1 MKDELRQRIAKE
13 VIVVA
18 VEVLYAD
25 NLNVIVLIEWILQAK
40 GNAVLQA
47 SLERRKQALH
57 ERRLA
62 LEQDVWH
69 LLLRFCI
76 SILQFL
82 FIISILLVM
91 K

>member
-13 VIVVA
+13 VLFLV

-25 NLNVIVLIEWILQAK
+25 NIMLLYWLIRPLQAK
-40 GNAVLQA
+40 GNAALQA

-62 LEQDVWH
+62 LEQDV
-69 LLLRFCI
+69 
-76 SILQFL
+76 
-82 FIISILLVM
+82 
-91 K
+91 